1 METCCLALREGIP
14 GRDWKKWLTKKRFFF
29 VCIFCC
35 VPSKKSFFCQQLLRY
50 AQPWFDPPDRTIVRS
65 GGSNHGQE
73 GTTGLR
79 FSKAKLTC
87 PLKSTDR
94 KGLWDRLENWCP
106 FLFILFHRFFFLKKK
121 RAEKGRKRQGRD
133 TRLEN
138 FFKKV
143 NKRNIYIK
151 KGRNTRI
158 TLRFSLLWYIFIIL
172 SFYIFLFIMADIA

>member
-1 METCCLALREGIP
+1 LSGPT
-14 GRDWKKWLTKKRFFF
+14 GRDT
-29 VCIFCC
+29 
-35 VPSKKSFFCQQLLRY
+35 
-50 AQPWFDPPDRTIVRS
+50 
-65 GGSNHGQE
+65 
-73 GTTGLR
+73 
-79 FSKAKLTC
+79 
-87 PLKSTDR
+87 R
-94 KGLWDRLENWCP
+94 KGLKKMVDKKKIFFCLHFLLCP
-106 FLFILFHRFFFLKKK
+106 FKKIFFLSTIVALCATMVRSSGSNNCSIRRIEPWTGRDNRFKVFQRKTYLSFKKYGQKGTLGQVRKLVSLPFHPFSSLFFFLKKK

>member
-1 METCCLALREGIP
+1 LFA
-14 GRDWKKWLTKKRFFF
+14 FF
-29 VCIFCC
+29 V
-35 VPSKKSFFCQQLLRY
+35 SKKSFFCQ
-50 AQPWFDPPDRTIVRS
+50 PWFDPEDRTIVRS
-65 GGSNHGQE
+65 SGSNHGQE

-79 FSKAKLTC
+79 FSKGKLTC

-106 FLFILFHRFFFLKKK
+106 FLFILFHRFFFFLKKRAEKGRK
-121 RAEKGRKRQGRD
+121 RLKKAEKGRKRQGRD